1 MIRVDTEVLLAQG
14 RPAEALAAAED
25 ALDRF
30 DVLQSAGYAWP
41 LLVAGART
49 CATTTGRDDAL
60 HARAAVLWDRLRA
73 VAGKLAAEG
82 AAQQAHQL
90 TLAAEAARAGPAP
103 AAPDPREPPPPRGI
117 PAARDQ
123 APPATHRRL

>member
-1 MIRVDTEVLLAQG
+1 MIR
-14 RPAEALAAAED
+14 RPPRSTLFPYTT
-25 ALDRF
+25 LFR
-30 DVLQSAGYAWP
+30 SPRYAWP

-90 TLAAEAARAGPAP
+90 TFAAEAARAGRALAAAEPGELPPPGDNRPARDPAAQAAP
-103 AAPDPREPPPPRGI
+103 AAPDAL
-117 PAARDQ
+117 PA
-123 APPATHRRL
+123 